1 MLLTWTSQLNTSND
15 NFSFYF
21 MTCFGFFSFPL
32 GKIIWHVIHLGSK
45 HHTGQMLSFIM
56 YFWCTNSS
64 DLKGT
69 ERLMLFHQPL
79 RNQLQPLKLPPTFE
93 TNFKKMRAWSFFPLV
108 YDNLLK
114 TILLESTGCVCY
126 WSDFY
131 NYLELHEFRRKKN
144 PNNSTM
150 MMHLLSC
157 SKSSSFSLRKTDF
170 IGNRA

>member
-69 ERLMLFHQPL
+69 EPLMLFHQPL
-79 RNQLQPLKLPPTFE
+79 RNQFRPLKLPLTFE
-93 TNFKKMRAWSFFPLV
+93 TNFKKMRALFFFPLVV

-126 WSDFY
+126 RSDFY
-131 NYLELHEFRRKKN
+131 NY
-144 PNNSTM
+144 M
-150 MMHLLSC
+150 
-157 SKSSSFSLRKTDF
+157 SLREKKTQT
-170 IGNRA
+170 IP

>member
-69 ERLMLFHQPL
+69 EPLMLFHQPL
-79 RNQLQPLKLPPTFE
+79 RNQFRPLKLPLTFE
-93 TNFKKMRAWSFFPLV
+93 TNFKKMRALFFFPPCCVWQPTENHLARIHRLC
-108 YDNLLK
+108 LLSVWF
-114 TILLESTGCVCY
+114 LQ
-126 WSDFY
+126 
-131 NYLELHEFRRKKN
+131 LHEFRRKKKPKQFHN
-144 PNNSTM
+144 DDAHPK
-150 MMHLLSC
+150 LL
-157 SKSSSFSLRKTDF
+157 KK
-170 IGNRA
+170 